1 MNKTLQTL
9 RGNVSKFAALG
20 AITAMTMASQA
31 HAAGFDAAIDAVD
44 LSGLA
49 VKIAA
54 AGLLIIG
61 VAVAFK
67 GSSLGKR
74 VVSKV

>member
-1 MNKTLQTL
+1 MNKFARFL
-9 RGNVSKFAALG
+9 RSTPAKLAALTVPLMLG
-20 AITAMTMASQA
+20 ANSAM
-31 HAAGFDAAIDAVD
+31 AAGGFDAAIDSVD
-44 LSGLA
+44 LTGLA
-49 VKIAA
+49 VKIGA

-61 VAVAFK
+61 VAIAFK